1 MKGRPEGESRFGASF
16 RGTLATSALV
26 VAIGIGALG
35 MATDGYQAFTP
46 EAARALAVQQRPA
59 ALPAVQLTDQS
70 GRHFDLREELG
81 PDGIGRPVW
90 IVGFIY
96 TRCIS
101 LCSAL
106 TAQYRQ
112 LQQEIVA
119 TGWQGRI
126 RLLLVSFDPDRDTP
140 AVLLDHARRYGLA
153 GSDALLAVPDS
164 TRDLQATLAAFG
176 VRVLPL
182 ADGEYAHN
190 AAFHIVTPGPRLS
203 GIVPIDE
210 PARAL
215 DLAVALARAHEGA

>member
-1 MKGRPEGESRFGASF
+1 
-16 RGTLATSALV
+16 
-26 VAIGIGALG
+26 
-35 MATDGYQAFTP
+35 
-46 EAARALAVQQRPA
+46 VQQRPA
-59 ALPAVQLTDQS
+59 ALPAARLTDPS
-70 GRHFDLREELG
+70 GRRFDLRAELG
-81 PDGIGRPVW
+81 SEGAGGPVW

-96 TRCIS
+96 TRCVS

-112 LQQEIVA
+112 LQQEITA

-126 RLLLVSFDPDRDTP
+126 RLLLVSFDPDHDTP
-140 AVLLDHARRYGLA
+140 AVLQAHARRYGLA

-164 TRDLQATLAAFG
+164 ARDLQVLLAAFG

-182 ADGEYAHN
+182 PDGEFAHN

-215 DLAVALARAHEGA
+215 DLAVTLARAHAGA